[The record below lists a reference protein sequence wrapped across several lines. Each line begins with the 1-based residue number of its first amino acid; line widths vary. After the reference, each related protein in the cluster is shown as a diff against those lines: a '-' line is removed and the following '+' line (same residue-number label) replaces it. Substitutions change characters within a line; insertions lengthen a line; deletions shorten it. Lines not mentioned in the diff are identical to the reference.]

1 MTPQEFRNIWASI
14 DEPLSPIS
22 KSRLERFKLNKSTF
36 EFLNLSGLPIYCEP
50 NLYFANDTDDIV
62 YGVNKLT
69 EQYNFELNKEKYG
82 KYIVIGACRD
92 GDAIAIDTEDNE
104 KIVELDHEDLFS
116 SKYFNSSIN
125 ILADFLILYRDFE
138 KEVLIDKDTE
148 DNFQCYNFS
157 NNQFDN
163 LKEKMIKLDKKAV
176 IEEGFWK
183 EELEIMLSIR
193 QEKFGIP
200 F

>member
-1 MTPQEFRNIWASI
+1 MTPQEFRNIWAII

-22 KSRLERFKLNKSTF
+22 KSRLERFKLNQSTF
-36 EFLNLSGLPIYCEP
+36 DFLNLSGLPVYCEP
-50 NLYFANDTDDIV
+50 NLYFANDTNDIV

-69 EQYNFELNKEKYG
+69 EQYNFELNKEKYD

-138 KEVLIDKDTE
+138 KEVLIDKDSE
-148 DNFQCYNFS
+148 DNFQCFNFS

-193 QEKFGIP
+193 QEKYGIT